1 MHKQLVIF
9 NIGSIDI
16 FIVSEFLFVIGA
28 TNANREWTSI
38 QINKYFILLFDPD
51 NCDISSKSTCNN
63 SKGLSFGDFI
73 GKNYFTG
80 FTYLYCWYTL
90 CFLIQFFT
98 INSGIL

>member
-16 FIVSEFLFVIGA
+16 FIVSAFLFVIGV

-51 NCDISSKSTCNN
+51 KFDISSKSTCNN
-63 SKGLSFGDFI
+63 SKGLSCGDTV
-73 GKNYFTG
+73 GKIF
-80 FTYLYCWYTL
+80 
-90 CFLIQFFT
+90 
-98 INSGIL
+98 